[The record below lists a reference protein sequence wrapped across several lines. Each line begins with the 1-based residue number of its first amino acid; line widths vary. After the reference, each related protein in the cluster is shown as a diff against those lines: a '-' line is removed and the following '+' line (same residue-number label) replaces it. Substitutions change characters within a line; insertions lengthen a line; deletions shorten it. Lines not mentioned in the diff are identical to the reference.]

1 MNCFLAKSPSF
12 WSGEKAPIAVAL
24 PINFGSL
31 SEARA
36 AVAASSSLQ
45 GETISTLL
53 LTVLL
58 AIGLFFFLRA
68 SGKDRVEARLY
79 FSSRNLEEMGSLL
92 RKHLEGRAYRLQ
104 SADPEGIATFVGQAR
119 ASVGL
124 AVFLTGLAGAGLA
137 CLALVLQMLQP
148 AWGAWPWTLLLAS
161 PWAGWYYWRRSHRPQ
176 QIRLKLQ
183 EAAPPPGSHLWV
195 EGQREEL
202 EVLAAT
208 LGLEERDP
216 ERG

>member
-1 MNCFLAKSPSF
+1 
-12 WSGEKAPIAVAL
+12 
-24 PINFGSL
+24 
-31 SEARA
+31 
-36 AVAASSSLQ
+36 
-45 GETISTLL
+45 
-53 LTVLL
+53 
-58 AIGLFFFLRA
+58 
-68 SGKDRVEARLY
+68 
-79 FSSRNLEEMGSLL
+79 
-92 RKHLEGRAYRLQ
+92 
-104 SADPEGIATFVGQAR
+104 
-119 ASVGL
+119 VGL